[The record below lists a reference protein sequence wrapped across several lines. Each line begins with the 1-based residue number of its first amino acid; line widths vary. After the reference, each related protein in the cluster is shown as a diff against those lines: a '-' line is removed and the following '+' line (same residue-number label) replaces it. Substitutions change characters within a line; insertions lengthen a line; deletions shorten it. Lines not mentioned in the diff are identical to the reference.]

1 MNAARNQREKLR
13 PVVGDGRRLDPHVV
27 RLYLLG
33 DLRLEVD
40 GVDAALV
47 SLSRKAK
54 LLLAVLAVDRRVH
67 GRSELA
73 GRLWPDVR
81 EDSARVSLRTA
92 LSQLRASLGR
102 AAGTVLA
109 SAMVASRCQPRS
121 GPTWMRS
128 SGCWRPVSLRRRWSA
143 ARPSC

>member
-1 MNAARNQREKLR
+1 M
-13 PVVGDGRRLDPHVV
+13 V

-40 GVDAALV
+40 GVDGELV

-54 LLLAVLAVDRRVH
+54 LLLAMLAIDRRVH

-92 LSQLRASLGR
+92 LSQIR
-102 AAGTVLA
+102 AALGPAAAAALVATRNGGVAL
-109 SAMVASRCQPRS
+109 SADA
-121 GPTWMRS
+121 W
-128 SGCWRPVSLRRRWSA
+128 
-143 ARPSC
+143 